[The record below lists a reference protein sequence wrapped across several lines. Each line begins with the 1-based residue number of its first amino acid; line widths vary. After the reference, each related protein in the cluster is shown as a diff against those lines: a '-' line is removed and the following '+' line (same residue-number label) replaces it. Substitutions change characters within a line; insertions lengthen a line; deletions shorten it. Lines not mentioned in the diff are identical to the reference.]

1 MQYPCHRA
9 ESPFRAA
16 NKRLRKATRIP
27 IDPTCRQVRWRS
39 GNSCRQPVGSLASAC
54 RACLNLPMRLGVAAF
69 ALFICLTCGPALG
82 WQDPAAVRQA
92 VTNFLRTEVAGLPG
106 EVSYTV
112 GSIDPKN
119 RLAPCAAMTAGMA
132 PGAKS
137 WGRTSVAVRCQETG
151 GWTVYV
157 PVHIRVVADYLV
169 AATTLAQGRTIT
181 AGDIARRH
189 GDLSDLPAGIVTDE
203 REALGRTAAY
213 SIAAGRPLR
222 ADMLRLPMVIKQ
234 NQTVKV
240 VSRGPGFE
248 VANEGRALTNATV
261 GQVVQVRLANGQVVS
276 GIARASGFVEV
287 GF

>member
-1 MQYPCHRA
+1 
-9 ESPFRAA
+9 
-16 NKRLRKATRIP
+16 
-27 IDPTCRQVRWRS
+27 
-39 GNSCRQPVGSLASAC
+39 
-54 RACLNLPMRLGVAAF
+54 MRLAVTVF
-69 ALFICLTCGPALG
+69 APLMCLLGGPALS

-92 VTNFLRTEVAGLPG
+92 VGNFLRTEVAGLPG

-119 RLAPCAAMTAGMA
+119 QLAPCATMTAGMA

-169 AATTLAQGRTIT
+169 AATALAQGQTI
-181 AGDIARRH
+181 AAVNLARRH

-248 VANEGRALTNATV
+248 VANEGRALTNAAD
-261 GQVVQVRLANGQVVS
+261 GQVVQVRLTNGQLVS
-276 GIARASGFVEV
+276 GIARASGTVEV